1 MHDSLHEQVDNIF
14 DPMYHVKKKKRSQK
28 FKSQRKKRKIRFWDF
43 KSLHL
48 SIENQINVFLLVGG
62 F

>member
-28 FKSQRKKRKIRFWDF
+28 FKSQRKKRKIRF
-43 KSLHL
+43 
-48 SIENQINVFLLVGG
+48 
-62 F
+62 